1 MHLPVLQT
9 NTLALYQA
17 EVARFPLLSESDEK
31 ALALRWFDE
40 QDVEAAQKL
49 VLANLR
55 FVIKVAYEY
64 VQYGFPVI
72 DLIQEGNVG
81 LMKAVKKFDPH
92 RGIRLISY
100 AIFWIRAQIHEYI
113 QRSWSMVR
121 IATTRSQ
128 RKLFSMLQSTRSHL
142 RQALARGEDPA
153 LTAESIE
160 GVAADL
166 DVPVAEIREMQRR
179 TSARDLSIDLPVGHS
194 DDGDGVLLSDSLA
207 STWADPE
214 AEAEEV
220 DTRTRFQHALA
231 EIRPTLNEREAF
243 ILEER
248 LLSEE
253 PALLDDIG
261 QRFGVSKER
270 ARQLEVALLKKLRTR
285 LGDFGLEAA

>member
-1 MHLPVLQT
+1 
-9 NTLALYQA
+9 
-17 EVARFPLLSESDEK
+17 
-31 ALALRWFDE
+31 
-40 QDVEAAQKL
+40 
-49 VLANLR
+49 
-55 FVIKVAYEY
+55 
-64 VQYGFPVI
+64 
-72 DLIQEGNVG
+72 
-81 LMKAVKKFDPH
+81 
-92 RGIRLISY
+92 
-100 AIFWIRAQIHEYI
+100 
-113 QRSWSMVR
+113 
-121 IATTRSQ
+121 
-128 RKLFSMLQSTRSHL
+128 
-142 RQALARGEDPA
+142 
-153 LTAESIE
+153 
-160 GVAADL
+160 
-166 DVPVAEIREMQRR
+166 
-179 TSARDLSIDLPVGHS
+179 VGHS

-243 ILEER
+243 ILEKR

>member
-1 MHLPVLQT
+1 MNLPVLQT

-17 EVARFPLLSESDEK
+17 EVARFPLLSEAEEK
-31 ALALRWFDE
+31 ELALSWFEE

-64 VQYGFPVI
+64 AQYGFPLI

-92 RGIRLISY
+92 KGIRLISY

-113 QRSWSMVR
+113 QRSWSLVR

-142 RQALARGEDPA
+142 RRALARGEDPA
-153 LTAESIE
+153 LTAEAIE
-160 GVAADL
+160 EVATDL
-166 DVPVAEIREMQRR
+166 DVAVDDIREMQRR
-179 TSARDLSIDLPVGHS
+179 TSARDLSIDQPVGHS
-194 DDGDGVLLSDSLA
+194 DDGDGVLLADSLA

-214 AEAEEV
+214 ATVEED
-220 DTRTRFQHALA
+220 DTRARFHQALT
-231 EIRPTLNEREAF
+231 EIRPSLNEREAY
-243 ILEER
+243 ILENR
-248 LLSEE
+248 LLSDE
-253 PALLDDIG
+253 PVLLDDIG

-270 ARQLEVALLKKLRTR
+270 ARQLEAALLKKLRVR
-285 LGDFGLEAA
+285 LGELGLEAA